1 MNYRLLYKVIG
12 SLLFLLGAL
21 LAACIALTVY
31 YHEDDMA
38 AFLISAIL
46 TFSTGFVLKYL
57 GRDADN
63 NLSRRDAYLLV
74 TATWVVFSF
83 FGMLPFLI
91 GGYIPNVTDA
101 FFETMSGFTTTGATI
116 LTNIDALPHTIL
128 YWRSLTQWI
137 GGLGIVFFTIAI
149 LPSMVGSGSGSVK
162 VFAAEATGP
171 MRAKMHPRLSTMA
184 KWIWTVYLAL
194 TIGCILSFCLCGMG
208 WFDSINYALTTTATG
223 GFAPHSD
230 AAYLEQN
237 PAFSVRGA
245 TYVSALFQFLA
256 GINFAMLYMA
266 VIKFRV
272 RALFRSSEFKVYFAI
287 VLLSTVF
294 IAWLLVRSNG
304 YGYEHAFR
312 TSLFHVVS
320 VMTTTGIFV
329 DDLSRWPHITWV
341 VLGSLMFLGACA
353 GSTTGGF
360 KTIRGIMVF
369 KVLRNE
375 FRKSL
380 HPNAVL
386 PVKVNGQ
393 AIPQQ
398 KLSALLAFFA
408 IYTIMLV
415 LTATIMITAGIDNT
429 NAITI
434 ALSCM
439 SNVGATLDTGIGTV
453 MSWADLSVPLKWA
466 CTFLMLVGRL
476 EIMSVLILF
485 TPTFWKDN

>member
-1 MNYRLLYKVIG
+1 MNYKLLYKVIG

-21 LAACIALTVY
+21 LAACVAVTVY
-31 YHEDDMA
+31 YREDDMP
-38 AFLISAIL
+38 AFLIAAIL
-46 TFSTGFVLKYL
+46 TISTGFVLKYF

-91 GGYIPNVTDA
+91 GGYIPSVTDA

-116 LTNIDALPHTIL
+116 LTNIDSLPHTIL
-128 YWRSLTQWI
+128 YWRSMTQWI

-149 LPSMVGSGSGSVK
+149 LPSMVGSGNVK

-194 TIGCILSFCLCGMG
+194 TIGCIMAFSACGMQ

-223 GFAPHSD
+223 GFAPHDSPS
-230 AAYLEQN
+230 YMEQN
-237 PAFSVRGA
+237 PAFNAQWS

-266 VIKFRV
+266 VIKFKIG
-272 RALFRSSEFKVYFAI
+272 ALFRSSEFKVYFAI
-287 VLLSTVF
+287 VALSTLF
-294 IAWLLVRSNG
+294 IAWLLVNDNG

-312 TSLFHVVS
+312 SSLFHVVS
-320 VMTTTGIFV
+320 VMTTTGIFI
-329 DDLSRWPHITWV
+329 DDLARWPHITWV
-341 VLGSLMFLGACA
+341 TLGSLMFLGACA

-429 NAITI
+429 NAIII

-453 MSWADLSVPLKWA
+453 MSWAELSVPLKWT